1 MIVTKNNRKLEKI
14 MAFLSLIVFSAGLI
28 YSIYF
33 IAIWQIDSNK
43 TSKQIIALEKT
54 VKKSKID
61 FEKLKKINP
70 DTKGWLQVIGTDI
83 NYPFVQSADN
93 QFYLSHSFDKTNNQA
108 GWIFMDYRNNANI
121 FDQNTIIYAH
131 GRVDGTMFGTM
142 KNVLNYKWYSQ
153 SANHIIK
160 LDTEK
165 KETKWKVFSIY
176 SITTTDDYIK
186 TTFANT
192 VEYMTFLDLITNRSI
207 YKFKVDVGKNDKI
220 LTLSTCYNKTE
231 KIVLHAKLI
240 LNE

>member
-93 QFYLSHSFDKTNNQA
+93 QFYLSHSFKTH
-108 GWIFMDYRNNANI
+108 F
-121 FDQNTIIYAH
+121 
-131 GRVDGTMFGTM
+131 
-142 KNVLNYKWYSQ
+142 K
-153 SANHIIK
+153 
-160 LDTEK
+160 
-165 KETKWKVFSIY
+165 Y
-176 SITTTDDYIK
+176 SIDSD
-186 TTFANT
+186 FN
-192 VEYMTFLDLITNRSI
+192 S
-207 YKFKVDVGKNDKI
+207 
-220 LTLSTCYNKTE
+220 LTLKFTFE
-231 KIVLHAKLI
+231 
-240 LNE
+240 